1 MLRSTHTTPAKDQ
14 PDREVKEVKN
24 GYFDNHFA
32 MMREFHLA
40 DFLTLANG
48 MCGSS
53 SIFSTMYYLMTRD
66 ISYIWLAMYLVPIGT
81 FFDFMDGRVARW
93 RKRTSLLG
101 QELDSLADLI
111 SFGVAP
117 AVLGFALGL
126 NSFLDLP
133 VLVYFISCGL
143 ARLARYNA
151 TVASLPKDSAGK
163 VTYFEGTPIPTT
175 LLIVAYFSYLVSQGA
190 IESRL
195 PYGVCQFG
203 ERDAFHPL
211 VLIYAIS
218 GSLMISKSL
227 KIPKP

>member
-1 MLRSTHTTPAKDQ
+1 MLRSKHTKNQSSSDL
-14 PDREVKEVKN
+14 KEKS

-48 MCGSS
+48 VCGSS
-53 SIFSTMYYLMTRD
+53 SIFSTMYYLMTQD
-66 ISYIWLAMYLVPIGT
+66 ISYIWFAMYLVPVGT

-93 RKRTSLLG
+93 RKKTSLLG

-111 SFGVAP
+111 SFGIAP

-126 NSFLDLP
+126 NSFLDIP

-151 TVASLPKDSAGK
+151 TVVSLPKDSAGK
-163 VTYFEGTPIPTT
+163 VQYFEGTPIPTT
-175 LLIVAYFSYLVSQGA
+175 LFIVAYFSYLVSQGA
-190 IESRL
+190 IESSL
-195 PYGVCQFG
+195 PYGVYQVG
-203 ERDAFHPL
+203 KRDAFHPL

>member
-1 MLRSTHTTPAKDQ
+1 MLRSKKSKLLSVPEEIELND
-14 PDREVKEVKN
+14 

-48 MCGSS
+48 ACGST
-53 SIFSTMYYLMTRD
+53 SIFSTMYYLMTKD
-66 ISYIWLAMYLVPIGT
+66 ISYIWISMYLVPIGT

-93 RKRTSLLG
+93 RKMTSLLG

-111 SFGVAP
+111 SFGIAP

-126 NSFLDLP
+126 NAILDLA
-133 VLVYFISCGL
+133 VLVYFICCGL

-151 TVASLPKDSAGK
+151 TVASLPQGSDGK
-163 VTYFEGTPIPTT
+163 VKYFEGTPIPTT
-175 LLIVAYFSYLVSQGA
+175 LLIVAYLSYLVSQGT

-195 PYGVCQFG
+195 PYGVYQLG
-203 ERDAFHPL
+203 EREVFHPL
-211 VLIYAIS
+211 VLMYALS

-227 KIPKP
+227 RIPKP